1 MTPAYPVPLVSWRS
15 PPRKP
20 AVFVLLHPAL
30 AAALDAIDLPDEV
43 RPTGSR
49 SGARTW
55 ADQAAL
61 RAKAPTLAAK
71 GLSWHQAGL
80 AVDLSPSSHP
90 AVQAIGFAHFA
101 DRSIARPILS
111 EPWHVEGATPW
122 RGNPSRPWD
131 EPGARVGVA
140 CAIAEL
146 GPAWWGTVEAGAPY
160 PWAKAAVLLAQGYLA
175 RLGLLRWAGVDGL
188 LGPVTL
194 AAIEGI
200 CPTFAPVGSTIEEIV
215 LCALA
220 EACAERGV

>member
-1 MTPAYPVPLVSWRS
+1 MTPAYPVALVAWRA

-20 AVFVLLHPAL
+20 AVQVLLHPAL
-30 AAALDAIDLPDEV
+30 VAALDLPLEIFV
-43 RPTGSR
+43 QGGRC
-49 SGARTW
+49 GARTW

-61 RAKAPTLAAK
+61 RAKTPTLAAR

-90 AVQAIGFAHFA
+90 AVAAIGFAHFA
-101 DRSIARPILS
+101 DRSIARPIVS

-146 GPAWWGTVEAGAPY
+146 GPAWWDVTPGAPY
-160 PWAKAAVLLAQGYLA
+160 PWARAAVMLAQGYLA
-175 RLGLLRWAGVDGL
+175 RLGLLRWSGVDGL
-188 LGPVTL
+188 LGPVTR

-200 CPTFAPVGSTIEEIV
+200 CPTFAPVGSTIEENV
-215 LCALA
+215 LVALA
-220 EACAERGV
+220 KACAERGV